1 MLKKMIQKKCNIY
14 SGNIYKTKDGV
25 FYINKKNLNEKA
37 EIIEGPIFYK
47 RGFMDLYVKEINS
60 GKIIFTYPLK
70 KLIKFPKKYFV
81 AIDKRR
87 KKFDE
92 PLITLTYSEIAKK
105 NDLNIFTDAN
115 KILKLMMNQKSDLVE
130 AYNQEKP
137 SNYKEILNEKMN
149 RNFNFKD
156 EINKIDYKSKLE
168 SLKNSVNKLKEKFP
182 KKENTLIDEINN
194 YEEKDN
200 LVIDEINNYDEENNL
215 LINEVNDYEEKEGN
229 ITENVNENTEI
240 NKIIENEEV
249 IQNNEI
255 IEEKESKND
264 EFTDDVEGLK
274 VKKYDLCKEH
284 KYVYGFNLKVKPVI
298 NLSTN
303 DKSIDQVIAEMVH
316 LNKLNYNVYAVV
328 DDVKLSTRGLKTTEE
343 LLEYYNYKKNN
354 VFPTTTNAKIMAR
367 ANRKLEKQKI
377 KTMI

>member
-1 MLKKMIQKKCNIY
+1 MLKKMLQKKCNIY

-47 RGFMDLYVKEINS
+47 RGFMDLYVKEINT

-149 RNFNFKD
+149 RNFNLKD

-168 SLKNSVNKLKEKFP
+168 SLKNSVNKLKEKFS
-182 KKENTLIDEINN
+182 KKENTLIDETNN

-200 LVIDEINNYDEENNL
+200 LVI
-215 LINEVNDYEEKEGN
+215 NEVNDYEEKENN

-240 NKIIENEEV
+240 IENEEV
-249 IQNNEI
+249 IQNNEN

-264 EFTDDVEGLK
+264 EFTDNVEGLK

-303 DKSIDQVIAEMVH
+303 DKSIEQVIAEMIH

>member
-47 RGFMDLYVKEINS
+47 RGFMDLYVK
-60 GKIIFTYPLK
+60 KIIFTYTLK

-149 RNFNFKD
+149 RNFNLKD

-168 SLKNSVNKLKEKFP
+168 SLKNSVNKLKEKFS
-182 KKENTLIDEINN
+182 KKENTLIDETNN

-200 LVIDEINNYDEENNL
+200 LVI
-215 LINEVNDYEEKEGN
+215 NEVNDYEEKENN
-229 ITENVNENTEI
+229 ITENVNENGC
-240 NKIIENEEV
+240 
-249 IQNNEI
+249 
-255 IEEKESKND
+255 
-264 EFTDDVEGLK
+264 F
-274 VKKYDLCKEH
+274 
-284 KYVYGFNLKVKPVI
+284 
-298 NLSTN
+298 
-303 DKSIDQVIAEMVH
+303 
-316 LNKLNYNVYAVV
+316 
-328 DDVKLSTRGLKTTEE
+328 
-343 LLEYYNYKKNN
+343 
-354 VFPTTTNAKIMAR
+354 
-367 ANRKLEKQKI
+367 
-377 KTMI
+377 

>member
-1 MLKKMIQKKCNIY
+1 MLKKTIQKRCNIY

-149 RNFNFKD
+149 RNFNLKD

-168 SLKNSVNKLKEKFP
+168 SLKNSVNKLKEKFS
-182 KKENTLIDEINN
+182 KKKNTLIDETNN

-200 LVIDEINNYDEENNL
+200 LVI
-215 LINEVNDYEEKEGN
+215 NEVNDYEEKENN

-240 NKIIENEEV
+240 IENEEVIQNNEIIENEEV

-303 DKSIDQVIAEMVH
+303 DKSIDQVITEMVY